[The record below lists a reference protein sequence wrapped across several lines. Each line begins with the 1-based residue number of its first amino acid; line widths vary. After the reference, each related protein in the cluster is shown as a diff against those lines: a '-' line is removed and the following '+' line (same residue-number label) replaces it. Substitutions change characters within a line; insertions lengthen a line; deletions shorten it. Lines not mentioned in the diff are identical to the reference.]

1 MPNNHRKE
9 RVQGLLDTRHSV
21 QWMLLCTL
29 SIVLAVPGL
38 LQVSTSAGRR
48 SFSQINLSADRA
60 IHSSQP
66 NLAISL
72 EWFRSGLSLAALL
85 LGVQI
90 LRSTRRKARLAI
102 IRDERERL
110 ARDLH
115 DTVIQGCTGVS
126 ILLEAI
132 ASTSEDKQNMQRELL
147 DFAREQARRTVDDAR
162 SAVWDLRQASADQN
176 LVEALK
182 EVGAQISRE
191 SGSHIDVRHNVHSL
205 RMPARS
211 IEEISMTVREAISNA
226 ARHSGSEKIVVDL
239 RSEKKSLRISVQDYG
254 CGISEAAKPEDS
266 RHYGILGMHER
277 MKRLGGGLQ
286 IDCMPGEGTTVQL
299 ILQWASMRGRLLGRA

>member
-1 MPNNHRKE
+1 ME
-9 RVQGLLDTRHSV
+9 WMQELLDTRLSV
-21 QWMLLCTL
+21 QLMLLCTL
-29 SIVLAVPGL
+29 FIVLAVPGI
-38 LQVSTSAGRR
+38 LQVPTLAGRR
-48 SFSQINLSADRA
+48 SFSQITLSTDRVIRA
-60 IHSSQP
+60 SQA
-66 NLAISL
+66 NTDVSL

-85 LGVQI
+85 LGVQTM
-90 LRSTRRKARLAI
+90 RSMRKEARLAI

-110 ARDLH
+110 ARELH
-115 DTVIQGCTGVS
+115 DTVIQDCTGMS

-132 ASTSEDKQNMQRELL
+132 ATTNEDKQNMQRELL
-147 DFAREQARRTVDDAR
+147 DFAREQARRTVEDAR
-162 SAVWDLRQASADQN
+162 SAVWDLRQTSADQN

-182 EVGAQISRE
+182 ALGAQISRV
-191 SGSHIDVRHNVHSL
+191 SGSHIDVRHNVQSL

-226 ARHSGSEKIVVDL
+226 VRHSGSEKIVVDL

-254 CGISEAAKPEDS
+254 CGISEAAKPEDL

-299 ILQWASMRGRLLGRA
+299 ILQWGTMRGSLLGRV